1 MGKFEPKFS
10 SNYSQHR
17 RTLHYLPS
25 VVTVLRLFALPLLI
39 FSIGSGQI
47 FCAYTLF
54 LIAALSDV
62 LDGGIARKLGVSSK
76 IGARLDVIVDF
87 VFISG
92 MFFWFTYLEVY
103 PTWILL
109 LIIGMFAQFI
119 VTSCLLKMM
128 YDPFGKYYGSLLY
141 GAIGLTLL
149 FSGYI
154 FYTIVM
160 FSLVGIT
167 VASLVSRIIYTL
179 KMIKRRG

>member
-1 MGKFEPKFS
+1 MTKFEPKFL
-10 SNYSQHR
+10 SNPSKH

-25 VVTVLRLFALPLLI
+25 IVTALRLFALPLLI
-39 FSIGSGQI
+39 FSFSSGQI
-47 FCAYTLF
+47 FYAYTLF
-54 LIAALSDV
+54 LIATISDA
-62 LDGGIARKLGVSSK
+62 LDGIIARKLRVSSK

-87 VFISG
+87 IFISG

-128 YDPFGKYYGSLLY
+128 YDPLGKYYGSLLY
-141 GAIGLTLL
+141 GVIGLTLL
-149 FSGYI
+149 FSGPI
-154 FYTIVM
+154 FHTVVM

-167 VASLVSRIIYTL
+167 VTSIVSRIIYTL
-179 KMIKRRG
+179 KLIKRRD